1 MEWRISAEG
10 GDDFGVEHFLESGA
24 MILEWTILEW
34 SISAGGGDDF
44 GVEHFLER
52 GR

>member
-1 MEWRISAEG
+1 M
-10 GDDFGVEHFLESGA
+10 GDDFGVERFLERGRRFQSGTLPSEGA
-24 MILEWTILEW
+24 TILEW